1 MRAARQSAQWAAPG
15 SAPILVG
22 RANEMYLNVLVPS
35 LDSSAVTCHA
45 SLFGIGMA
53 SIGIG
58 ADGQPMRSILPI
70 V

>member
-1 MRAARQSAQWAAPG
+1 MTHPG
-15 SAPILVG
+15 SASGSATGNAPDLVR

-58 ADGQPMRSILPI
+58 SDGQPMPSILPI